1 MILVLLPVLSVVSV
15 SKKQPHILFIV
26 ADDYGWNDVGYHTDP
41 KAAGYLNTANPN
53 GIHLTLV
60 FHIKCS
66 TSPLNYPC
74 FSSARMT
81 DQLTKIAR
89 CVHPYPHPKVTAF
102 PIQLLES

>member
-60 FHIKCS
+60 FS
-66 TSPLNYPC
+66 
-74 FSSARMT
+74 
-81 DQLTKIAR
+81 
-89 CVHPYPHPKVTAF
+89 
-102 PIQLLES
+102 